1 MCVFLSRVSPGLLT
15 SWIATSGQWIR
26 ENPTIVIAGGAAA
39 VGAALAPVLIPLLLH
54 GVGFGG
60 GGVVAG
66 SWAAGVHASL
76 GNVAAGGLFSLA
88 QSVGAGGALP
98 LVGYLAGAG
107 LGLSVSFAAETVRF
121 VLMKLLE
128 RGIKLVQNAFRKY
141 ILMMKEALRVMWA
154 NPRTIGT
161 LAMLWQY
168 LTSIKQS
175 HE

>member
-1 MCVFLSRVSPGLLT
+1 M
-15 SWIATSGQWIR
+15 ATAGQWIR
-26 ENPTIVIAGGAAA
+26 KHPTIAVAGGVAT
-39 VGAALAPVLIPLLLH
+39 VGAALAPILIPLLLH

-76 GNVAAGGLFSLA
+76 GNVAAGGLFSLS

-107 LGLSVSFAAETVRF
+107 LGLSISFAAETVRF
-121 VLMKLLE
+121 VLMKLWE

-141 ILMMKEALRVMWA
+141 ILMMKEAIRVMWE
-154 NPRTIGT
+154 NPCTIGT
-161 LAMLWQY
+161 LSMLWHY